1 MAIVLASRVQIAFIG
16 GTRFIGHAA
25 AEVALER
32 GHVVTLC
39 HRGKHPCE
47 VKGAKDVLVDRRDP
61 EALALTLKRAE
72 IIVDTR
78 ALTRPDAE
86 VSALCAKILEV
97 PCVVLSSQDV
107 YAQFG
112 RLLGHP
118 MAEAPQ
124 AIVTEQSPLTVP
136 YPFRGIF
143 DHEGGPDYDKKQ
155 VEAVFEHAKGL
166 PGAIALRL
174 PAVYGARDPN
184 RRFAWVLDAL
194 GQSDVLPC
202 QGGGTWRWTHAHVRD
217 AAQAVVL
224 AAENAGPGYQVF
236 NVGEAHTPTMRERVE
251 AIAGHLGK
259 TVRFEEVEELP
270 EALEDL
276 GRHDNDIVVSSEAVR
291 RALGFEEITTAE
303 ERIADL
309 VGWLRKP

>member
-1 MAIVLASRVQIAFIG
+1 VLASRVQIAFVG

-25 AEVALER
+25 AVLALER

-39 HRGKHPCE
+39 HRGTHPCE
-47 VKGAKDVLVDRRDP
+47 VAGAKDVLVDRRDP

-72 IIVDTR
+72 VIVDTR

-86 VSALCAKILEV
+86 VTALCAKILGA

-118 MAEAPQ
+118 MSEAPE
-124 AIVTEQSPLTVP
+124 AVITERSPLTVP
-136 YPFRGIF
+136 YPFRGIY

-155 VEAVFEHAKGL
+155 VEAVFERAVSKSV

-184 RRFAWVLDAL
+184 RRFGRVFDAL
-194 GQSDVLPC
+194 QKGDVLPC
-202 QGGGTWRWTHAHVRD
+202 QGGGAWRWTHAHVRD
-217 AAQAVVL
+217 AAHAIVL
-224 AAENAGPGYQVF
+224 AAEKVRAGYHVYNA
-236 NVGEAHTPTMRERVE
+236 GEAHTPTMRERVE
-251 AIAGHLGK
+251 SIAAYLGK
-259 TVRFEEVEELP
+259 NARFEEVEELP
-270 EALEDL
+270 EDFDDL
-276 GRHDNDIVVSSEAVR
+276 GRHENDLVVSSSALR
-291 RALGFEEITTAE
+291 GALGFEEITTHD
-303 ERIADL
+303 ERVADL
-309 VGWLRKP
+309 VSWLRKT